1 MRGQS
6 AIEYVLILAAVMTV
20 FASVT
25 VFQMIDPA
33 SDASDDALRVARAR
47 SACDLIAG
55 AINSVYANG
64 EGAVKSVGVYLPTIE
79 NFGIIEDPPELRIQV
94 LTSERVENVVGDLE
108 YGFDNFLLNIP
119 SGNYTVIV
127 EWTSEEDEGINGENI
142 ADDKIYI
149 YINPVG

>member
-25 VFQMIDPA
+25 VFQMVDPA
-33 SDASDDALRVARAR
+33 SEASDDALRVARAR

-64 EGAVKSVGVYLPTIE
+64 EGAVRSVGVHLPTIE
-79 NFGIIEDPPELRIQV
+79 NFGIIGDPPELRLQV
-94 LTSERVENVVGDLE
+94 WTTEGTENVADNLR

-127 EWTSEEDEGINGENI
+127 EWTSEEDEGICGENI
-142 ADDKIYI
+142 AGDKIYI